1 MSDPSAPTRQQP
13 VVVGVSPDSGSA
25 DALRW
30 AAREAQLRG
39 APLLAVLAW
48 RPPRPTTTPGNR
60 PPVTLPRKLEEYDD
74 LAARSLRGY
83 VDAALGEDADVGCAA
98 IHGKAV
104 KVLLGAAA
112 NAQLL
117 VVGEPRP
124 SRFSAVRHQVGPVKG
139 AVADLVSHAPCP
151 VVVMPSR
158 GALSR

>member
-1 MSDPSAPTRQQP
+1 M
-13 VVVGVSPDSGSA
+13 
-25 DALRW
+25 
-30 AAREAQLRG
+30 
-39 APLLAVLAW
+39 
-48 RPPRPTTTPGNR
+48 
-60 PPVTLPRKLEEYDD
+60 PRKLEEYDD
-74 LAARSLRGY
+74 LAARSLREH

-98 IHGKAV
+98 IRGKAV

-124 SRFSAVRHQVGPVKG
+124 SRFSAVRGGGPVKG